1 MRTVRDARETRT
13 GPGAKAKDEGPDVPG
28 VWSAYG
34 VLLQY
39 LRKRAGLNQQ
49 QLGDAI
55 GYSLEQVAS
64 VEQGRRPAKAAF
76 TAAAERV
83 LEAGGV
89 LDALQGEVDRA
100 KLPRFFRNVALLEAE
115 ALSRFSYDPLLIPG
129 LLQTEAY
136 AQALLA
142 AHFPPLDDET
152 IEQRVAARLARQNLL
167 TRKNPPVVFVF
178 VVEEDAL
185 RRVVGNKAVMREQLE
200 SLLACS
206 RRRNVELQ
214 IMQTARGA
222 HSGLNGPM
230 VLLESTNR
238 TRQVYIEAQDVVTVR
253 TAQNEVSE
261 FWLRYGMLRTQALN
275 TEESSRLIER
285 MAGEL

>member
-1 MRTVRDARETRT
+1 MKAVRDARETRT
-13 GPGAKAKDEGPDVPG
+13 GRGAKTKDEGPDAPG
-28 VWSAYG
+28 EWSAYG

-39 LRKRAGLNQQ
+39 LRKRAGLSQQ

-76 TAAAERV
+76 TVAAERA

-89 LDALQGEVDRA
+89 LEALQGEVDRA

-115 ALSRFSYDPLLIPG
+115 ALSRFSYDPLLISG

-136 AQALLA
+136 AQALLE

-152 IEQRVAARLARQNLL
+152 IEQRVAARLARQGLL
-167 TRKNPPVVFVF
+167 SRKSPPMVFVF
-178 VVEEDAL
+178 VVEEAAL
-185 RRVVGNKAVMREQLE
+185 RRVVCNKEVMREQLE
-200 SLLACS
+200 SLLACL

-214 IMQTARGA
+214 IMPTARGA

-230 VLLESTNR
+230 VLLESVDR
-238 TRQVYIEAQDVVTVR
+238 TRQVYVEAQDVVTVR

>member
-1 MRTVRDARETRT
+1 MART
-13 GPGAKAKDEGPDVPG
+13 KDEGSEPPG

-34 VLLQY
+34 VLLQH

-76 TAAAERV
+76 TVSAERV

-89 LDALQGEVDRA
+89 LEALQDEVDRA
-100 KLPRFFRNVALLEAE
+100 KLPRFFRNFAQIEAE

-136 AQALLA
+136 AQALLE

-152 IEQRVAARLARQNLL
+152 IEQRVAARLARQSLL
-167 TRKNPPVVFVF
+167 APKSPPVVFVF

-185 RRVVGNKAVMREQLE
+185 RRVVGNAAVMREQME
-200 SLLACS
+200 SLLTCS
-206 RRRNVELQ
+206 QRRNVELQ
-214 IMQTARGA
+214 IMPTSRGA

-230 VLLESTNR
+230 VLLESMDR
-238 TRQVYIEAQDVVTVR
+238 ARQVYVEAQDVVTVR
-253 TAQNEVSE
+253 SAQNEVSE